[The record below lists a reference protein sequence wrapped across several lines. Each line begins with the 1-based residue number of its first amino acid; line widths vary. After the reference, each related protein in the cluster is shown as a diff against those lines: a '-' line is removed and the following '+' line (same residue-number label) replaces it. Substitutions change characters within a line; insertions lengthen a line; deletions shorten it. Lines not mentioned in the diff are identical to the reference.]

1 VLVHLGAALT
11 TPRCVGKIAKC
22 ISSVLEKCQQRHCS
36 VTVAV
41 ATPLSAATALRF
53 LYAVLNSKA
62 SPTGMSSVGAFHSS
76 GASISSTTSEGDY
89 IVKSRSKPCWFHGG
103 SRRVDA
109 ASADITVSE
118 RALRSAMKD
127 LLAPEAPAL
136 ANLQAHSPTT
146 LHEARLR
153 FDEHLRNLRAEMK
166 VRTHLRV
173 CRSLPSCCMT
183 DLALCPP
190 PLYNAW
196 YCRLP

>member
-41 ATPLSAATALRF
+41 ATPLSAPTALRF
-53 LYAVLNSKA
+53 LYAVLNNKT
-62 SPTGMSSVGAFHSS
+62 SPAGMSSGGAFNSS

-103 SRRVDA
+103 TKRLDA

-118 RALRSAMKD
+118 RALRSALKD

-146 LHEARLR
+146 LHEAKMR
-153 FDEHLRNLRAEMK
+153 FDEHLRNLRTEMK
-166 VRTHLRV
+166 VKNVLKF
-173 CRSLPSCCMT
+173 CL
-183 DLALCPP
+183 
-190 PLYNAW
+190 
-196 YCRLP
+196 CRLHC